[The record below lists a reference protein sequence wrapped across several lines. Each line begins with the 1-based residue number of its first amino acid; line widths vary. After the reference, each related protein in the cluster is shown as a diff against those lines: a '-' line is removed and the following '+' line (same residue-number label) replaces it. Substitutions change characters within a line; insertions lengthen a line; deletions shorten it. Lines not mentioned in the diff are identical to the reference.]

1 MTVMSPSPMNAPSIV
16 SPSSTVR
23 QITSATGQEEQVD
36 FIVSLGCENGRGNSS
51 IFHPRLTYTP
61 TSPRRENTHLRTL
74 NTEEPQYF
82 QRRIL
87 ALKTGPEKPGRYRW
101 VRTQP
106 ARSCKQCSR
115 SGPDRVYSNLRR
127 SPLQCLRFIVRSSVG
142 KQTDPPTALIRA
154 SSPCGGSRSV
164 MIP

>member
-74 NTEEPQYF
+74 NTAEPGMSPIDLSAAVGVRRARCEDDEPVHQVDPAKT
-82 QRRIL
+82 QRLEDERQ
-87 ALKTGPEKPGRYRW
+87 GRR
-101 VRTQP
+101 
-106 ARSCKQCSR
+106 
-115 SGPDRVYSNLRR
+115 
-127 SPLQCLRFIVRSSVG
+127 
-142 KQTDPPTALIRA
+142 
-154 SSPCGGSRSV
+154 
-164 MIP
+164 

>member
-16 SPSSTVR
+16 SPSSTGR

-74 NTEEPQYF
+74 NTEEPHYGMSHP
-82 QRRIL
+82 R
-87 ALKTGPEKPGRYRW
+87 ACTGPNLGAEDHDWYR
-101 VRTQP
+101 
-106 ARSCKQCSR
+106 
-115 SGPDRVYSNLRR
+115 
-127 SPLQCLRFIVRSSVG
+127 
-142 KQTDPPTALIRA
+142 
-154 SSPCGGSRSV
+154 
-164 MIP
+164 

>member
-74 NTEEPQYF
+74 NTEEPVKCASF
-82 QRRIL
+82 QFLCL
-87 ALKTGPEKPGRYRW
+87 AYPSGEGECLGRS
-101 VRTQP
+101 
-106 ARSCKQCSR
+106 A
-115 SGPDRVYSNLRR
+115 
-127 SPLQCLRFIVRSSVG
+127 
-142 KQTDPPTALIRA
+142 
-154 SSPCGGSRSV
+154 
-164 MIP
+164 

>member
-61 TSPRRENTHLRTL
+61 TSPRRENTHIRTL
-74 NTEEPQYF
+74 NTEEPDICGPCQREPHLAARRD
-82 QRRIL
+82 QRRGQSDL
-87 ALKTGPEKPGRYRW
+87 PSLPYRGTP
-101 VRTQP
+101 R
-106 ARSCKQCSR
+106 
-115 SGPDRVYSNLRR
+115 
-127 SPLQCLRFIVRSSVG
+127 
-142 KQTDPPTALIRA
+142 PP
-154 SSPCGGSRSV
+154 
-164 MIP
+164 